1 MNTLSL
7 LNKYSLSAKEVTE
20 FFNKKLLNS
29 ISKDKETP
37 EEFKQFM
44 LEEGFPLYRIADLIN
59 VQPRTLFDFFDEH
72 DVIIEIIVYPDKTFS
87 CKIGN
92 QATTNSWKT
101 RVEAEVFSIEAAFEI
116 LEKNLEEKNINN

>member
-44 LEEGFPLYRIADLIN
+44 LEEGFPLYRIADIIN
-59 VQPRTLFDFFDEH
+59 AQPRTLFDFFDEY